1 MFSILSLG
9 KPESHVT
16 WSKNTEKLVET
27 SSEVTDSNM
36 EMAAKEVLS
45 ISKNN
50 GGIKS
55 TGISIECICN
65 SRGWQATKG
74 VAAAIAGRL
83 GK

>member
-1 MFSILSLG
+1 
-9 KPESHVT
+9 
-16 WSKNTEKLVET
+16 
-27 SSEVTDSNM
+27 M

-55 TGISIECICN
+55 TGVSTECTCN
-65 SRGWQATKG
+65 SRGWHATKG